1 MPSAQHKAADF
12 DSQTRFCPKV
22 VLTQPGS
29 SANDTI
35 KTHSTTS
42 QGDFDRL
49 NVTKSAQCRTPGLTS
64 GRLRLNAYNLTLH
77 LLVEDPRCLSR
88 YGLDAISIRKEHE
101 TTSSGTFCT
110 TSHARL

>member
-49 NVTKSAQCRTPGLTS
+49 NVTKSAQCRTPGH
-64 GRLRLNAYNLTLH
+64 LNGGMA
-77 LLVEDPRCLSR
+77 VII
-88 YGLDAISIRKEHE
+88 LDGKDEWPYVPKEYKN
-101 TTSSGTFCT
+101 
-110 TSHARL
+110 